1 VSTAE
6 NVPELGAERA
16 TFGWVHAVIAVLF
29 GLLFAFYFYEA
40 LAQTLQL
47 SGYLQTQNALLKK
60 AGGTEL
66 VFPWQ
71 AIAPLLAL
79 PFVTY
84 GLAFVIGRRRPVLVF
99 VGIFVM
105 ALAVLSAGALTLES
119 IAFQLTRIS

>member
-6 NVPELGAERA
+6 VSAERVR
-16 TFGWVHAVIAVLF
+16 FGVVHAIIAVLF

-40 LAQTLQL
+40 LAQTLEL
-47 SGYLQTQNALLKK
+47 SGYLQTQNGVLRK
-60 AGGTEL
+60 AGGAEL
-66 VFPWQ
+66 VFPWA

-84 GLAFVIGRRRPVLVF
+84 GLGFVIARGRPILPF

-105 ALAVLSAGALTLES
+105 ALAVISAGALTLES
-119 IAFQLTRIS
+119 IAFSLTRIT

>member
-1 VSTAE
+1 MSAAE
-6 NVPELGAERA
+6 VTIER
-16 TFGWVHAVIAVLF
+16 TRFGWMHAVVAVLF

-40 LAQTLQL
+40 LAQTLEL
-47 SGYLQTQNALLKK
+47 SGYLQTQNGVLRK

-71 AIAPLLAL
+71 VIGPLLAL
-79 PFVTY
+79 PFITY
-84 GLAFVIGRRRPVLVF
+84 GLAFLLARRRPILAF
-99 VGIFVM
+99 TGIFVM

>member
-1 VSTAE
+1 MSAAE
-6 NVPELGAERA
+6 VTIER
-16 TFGWVHAVIAVLF
+16 TRFGWMHAVVAVLF

-40 LAQTLQL
+40 LAQTLEL
-47 SGYLQTQNALLKK
+47 SGYIQTQNEVLRK

-71 AIAPLLAL
+71 VIGPLLAL
-79 PFVTY
+79 PFITY
-84 GLAFVIGRRRPVLVF
+84 GLAFLLARRRPILAF
-99 VGIFVM
+99 AGIFVM